1 MQTLSTI
8 DALQKTGMVIRRSD
22 RFIIAYSKLER
33 NKIFILLRSLD
44 SASVGCDLGYF
55 QNVHF
60 PHKKTTRS
68 FIRNCGWFLY

>member
-1 MQTLSTI
+1 M
-8 DALQKTGMVIRRSD
+8 QKTGEVIRRSD

-60 PHKKTTRS
+60 PHK
-68 FIRNCGWFLY
+68 